1 MDQIVTSD
9 SSRKRMRDKAK
20 QLLQE
25 IEVEHLPTLPNIVLP
40 LLRAGNDSP
49 PSREQLAAHIDKDP
63 ALHLRLHSV
72 CRHHGYDHHPGAST
86 AHRLQQLDD
95 NTIRSLVITSASQQ
109 YFTTRSHQ
117 ADHQPQSHFLKHH
130 WQHSL
135 LCATLAKAIAR
146 HSRYQ
151 YPEEAYTAGLL
162 HDIGQLALYCAY
174 PDIYATL
181 TTSDE
186 GCLALHDL
194 ENNEFACDHL
204 YLGAELFQHYQANS
218 FLCDAILYHHQPL
231 DQLMD
236 THPLVKIINFANRLS
251 NTDLNSPKGSPH
263 NAVFDHAD
271 HLFGFNRSTVI
282 EILSEANEHLNNC
295 ALEFEIDLDDGNS
308 DKESTRLMQARAVQ
322 TQVQLDEQIKLIGLL
337 DGLHQHLSRVN
348 DETELFTTIEQYT
361 HLLFGVERNITFLY
375 DVGDKKIRTMAP
387 ADQHLADLEIPLLPD
402 RSIVTDCLLE
412 KRPLHSF
419 SHSYNKL
426 SLIDQQLLSAST
438 KQGMI
443 CLPLL
448 NHHEIIG
455 VLTLAVDYQQQMT
468 LWKQLPLLSHFGR
481 EIAQTIYARYSR
493 QTMPATGSI
502 DYEAHIR
509 EVIHE
514 VGNPLS
520 IINNYLEILSLKLGD
535 ENQAHTDITTL
546 KSEIYRVSEILQRLK
561 TPSSSARSGAMTK
574 VDVNKLLTELTQIFK
589 ASISASS
596 DIELKL
602 KLDPKLRA
610 TNCNANA
617 IKQIYTNLI
626 KNATEALTENGQI
639 MVYTHAQV
647 NVDGKTYIEISVVD
661 NGPGIRPEVLNR
673 LFKPVLTDKGV
684 GHAGIG
690 LSIVKKLVDE
700 NNGSI
705 SCRSNHQ
712 GTAFQILIPD
722 K

>member
-1 MDQIVTSD
+1 MEQIVKPD
-9 SSRKRMRDKAK
+9 SSRKRMRDKAQ

-25 IEVEHLPTLPNIVLP
+25 IEVERLPPRPNIVLP
-40 LLRAGNDSP
+40 LLRAGNDFPS
-49 PSREQLAAHIDKDP
+49 SREQLAEHIDKDP

-72 CRHHGYDHHPGAST
+72 CRHYGCDYDPGASS
-86 AHRLQQLDD
+86 AQRLQQLDQH
-95 NTIRSLVITSASQQ
+95 TIKSLIITSASQQ
-109 YFTTRSHQ
+109 YFTTRCHQ
-117 ADHQPQSHFLKHH
+117 ADHQQQTRFLKRH

-135 LCATLAKAIAR
+135 LCASLAKAIAR

-162 HDIGQLALYCAY
+162 HDIGQLVLHCAY

-186 GCLALHDL
+186 DDLELHDL

-204 YLGAELFQHYQANS
+204 YLGAELLRLQNANS

-251 NTDLNSPKGSPH
+251 NTDLNIPKGSPH
-263 NAVFDHAD
+263 NVIFDHAD
-271 HLFGFNRSTVI
+271 QLFGFNRSTVI

-295 ALEFEIDLDDGNS
+295 ALELEIDLDDGDS
-308 DKESTRLMQARAVQ
+308 DKVSSRLIQARIEQ
-322 TQVQLDEQIKLIGLL
+322 TQAQLDEQIKLIGLL

-348 DETELFTTIEQYT
+348 DDAELFTTIEQYT
-361 HLLFGVERNITFLY
+361 HLLFGIEYNITFLY
-375 DVGDKKIRTMAP
+375 DVGDKKICAMAP
-387 ADQHLADLEIPLLPD
+387 ADRHLADLEIPLLPD

-412 KRPLHSF
+412 KQPLHCF

-426 SLIDQQLLSAST
+426 SLIDQQLLSAGA

-455 VLTLAVDYQQQMT
+455 VLSLAVDRQQQMT
-468 LWKQLPLLSHFGR
+468 LWKQLPLLSHFSR
-481 EIAQTIYARYSR
+481 EIAQTIYARHSR
-493 QTMPATGSI
+493 QTMAAAGSI

-520 IINNYLEILSLKLGD
+520 IINNYLEILSLKLDD
-535 ENQAHTDITTL
+535 ENQAHTDITTI

-561 TPSSSARSGAMTK
+561 APSSSTRSGVVTK
-574 VDVNKLLTELTQIFK
+574 VDVNKLLTELTQFFK
-589 ASISASS
+589 ISIPASS

-602 KLDPKLRA
+602 ELDPKLRA
-610 TNCNANA
+610 INCNANA

-626 KNATEALTENGQI
+626 KNATEALTENTQI
-639 MVYTHAQV
+639 MVYTHDQV

-673 LFKPVLTDKGV
+673 LFKPVQTDKGD

-700 NNGSI
+700 INGSI
-705 SCRSNHQ
+705 SCRSNNQ

>member
-1 MDQIVTSD
+1 MDQIVKSD

-25 IEVEHLPTLPNIVLP
+25 IEVERLPTLPNIVLS
-40 LLRAGNDSP
+40 LLRAGNDLS
-49 PSREQLAAHIDKDP
+49 SSCEQLAEHIDKDP

-72 CRHHGYDHHPGAST
+72 CQHYGCDYDPGASST
-86 AHRLQQLDD
+86 QRLQQLDQH
-95 NTIRSLVITSASQQ
+95 TIKSLIITSASQQ
-109 YFTTRSHQ
+109 YFTTRNHQ
-117 ADHQPQSHFLKHH
+117 ADHQQQTRFLKRH

-162 HDIGQLALYCAY
+162 HDIGQLMLHCAY

-181 TTSDE
+181 TISDE
-186 GCLALHDL
+186 DDLALHDL

-204 YLGAELFQHYQANS
+204 YLGAELLRLQNANS

-231 DQLMD
+231 DQLLD

-263 NAVFDHAD
+263 NAIFDHAD
-271 HLFGFNRSTVI
+271 QLFSFNRSTVI

-295 ALEFEIDLDDGNS
+295 ALEFEIELDDGDS
-308 DKESTRLMQARAVQ
+308 DKESSRFSQARIEQ
-322 TQVQLDEQIKLIGLL
+322 TQAQLDEQIKLIGLL

-348 DETELFTTIEQYT
+348 DDVELFITIEQYT
-361 HLLFGVERNITFLY
+361 HLLFGVEYNITFLY
-375 DVGDKKIRTMAP
+375 DVGDKKIRAMAP
-387 ADQHLADLEIPLLPD
+387 ADRHLADLEIPLLPD

-412 KRPLHSF
+412 KQPLHSF

-426 SLIDQQLLSAST
+426 SLIDQQLLSAGA

-455 VLTLAVDYQQQMT
+455 VLTLAVDRQQQMT
-468 LWKQLPLLSHFGR
+468 LWKQLPLLSHFSR

-493 QTMPATGSI
+493 QTITATGSI

-520 IINNYLEILSLKLGD
+520 IINNYLEILSLKLDD
-535 ENQAHTDITTL
+535 ENQAHTDITTI
-546 KSEIYRVSEILQRLK
+546 KSEIYRISEILQRLK
-561 TPSSSARSGAMTK
+561 APSSSARTGVVTK

-589 ASISASS
+589 TSLPASNA
-596 DIELKL
+596 IELKL
-602 KLDPKLRA
+602 ELDPKLRA
-610 TNCNANA
+610 INCNANA

-626 KNATEALTENGQI
+626 KNAIEAFTENGQI
-639 MVYTHAQV
+639 MVYTHDQV
-647 NVDGKTYIEISVVD
+647 NVDGKTYIEVSVVD
-661 NGPGIRPEVLNR
+661 NGPGIRAGVLNG
-673 LFKPVLTDKGV
+673 LFKPVQTDKGD

-700 NNGSI
+700 INGSI
-705 SCRSNHQ
+705 SCRSNNR